1 MQLRENAADRTKG
14 KRRFQQGA
22 RIVSAWRDAT
32 GCLLVTVIPSQ
43 ALRCEGLMHY
53 DAHRQHSQ
61 QQASSGATFVF
72 RDIESERE
80 CLLDATE
87 AAAAVRLVREPRQVM
102 DQLLRECLKRKPLG

>member
-1 MQLRENAADRTKG
+1 MQLRENAADRTNR

-32 GCLLVTVIPSQ
+32 GCLLVTAIPSQ
-43 ALRCEGLMHY
+43 ALRCEGLMYY
-53 DAHRQHSQ
+53 DAHWPHSQ
-61 QQASSGATFVF
+61 QHASSGATFVSC
-72 RDIESERE
+72 DIKSERE

-87 AAAAVRLVREPRQVM
+87 AAAAVRLGPEPRQVM